1 MFNNPFDSFHNTVA
15 EAKEEREQLD
25 RLLTVST
32 PRERQLVAAIAVLLL
47 ILLSWLFL
55 GSVTR
60 SVAVDA
66 AMVVPDEDLRDAS
79 RVVRALAWVDS
90 DIAADIMAGMPASI
104 ELTAA
109 DGETVVL
116 KGEITQFS
124 AVPLSE
130 SLAALESAAPV
141 SAFRID
147 IALDDGADV
156 PSLAGRESRVV
167 IEIGQQS
174 PVALF
179 RMNRSTDVAEHR

>member
-32 PRERQLVAAIAVLLL
+32 PRERQLVAAIAVLLF
-47 ILLSWLFL
+47 ILLTWLFL

-60 SVAVDA
+60 SVAIDA
-66 AMVVPDEDLRDAS
+66 ALVVPEEDMRGDS
-79 RVVRALAWVDS
+79 QVVQALAWVES
-90 DIAADIMAGMPASI
+90 DIATDVMDGMPASI

-109 DGETVVL
+109 DGETVAL
-116 KGEITQFS
+116 EGEITQFS
-124 AVPLSE
+124 AIPLSGN
-130 SLAALESAAPV
+130 LAALESAAPV

-147 IALDDGADV
+147 IALDEDADV
-156 PSLAGRESRVV
+156 PSLAGQVSRVV
-167 IEIGQQS
+167 IELGQQS

-179 RMNRSTDVAEHR
+179 RMNRSTDVAVHR